1 MQQITEEQE
10 GKDGGEICD
19 KFKQV
24 DVHDCDE
31 PNKSDI
37 GGSSQINREREQFR
51 QSSGNGFQL
60 S

>member
-10 GKDGGEICD
+10 GKDGGELCD

-37 GGSSQINREREQFR
+37 GGSSQINRERE
-51 QSSGNGFQL
+51 
-60 S
+60 